1 MPYWNLSVTVLRGKF
16 NQSYDVCEYISPQKH
31 CDLWWNINK
40 MLYNRWW
47 VYVFVCL
54 CWLWF
59 AAYYCTYSTWQVF
72 VCTNFALS
80 LVTKCDCYVIL
91 KLPTA
96 CACCH
101 RTKTVNNSNAPKWNE
116 TFHFRVH
123 SGVKVKKSVSDG
135 CKETL
140 INKSL
145 TFITKGFATERVC
158 CNLPFLPQ
166 ILLPRCSWKITVMND
181 MVLSLTVKSF
191 FTNNK
196 NNYLI

>member
-1 MPYWNLSVTVLRGKF
+1 MSIFLTTSARIIYVDVTNSNHNVCLNQFHFASVSQKEFMPYWNLSVTVLQGKF

-31 CDLWWNINK
+31 CDLWWNTK
-40 MLYNRWW
+40 K
-47 VYVFVCL
+47 
-54 CWLWF
+54 LWF
-59 AAYYCTYSTWQVF
+59 AAYYCTYSTWQAF

-123 SGVKVKKSVSDG
+123 SGVKVKNSVSDC

-145 TFITKGFATERVC
+145 TFKGFLNWKGVLQLA
-158 CNLPFLPQ
+158 LP
-166 ILLPRCSWKITVMND
+166 T
-181 MVLSLTVKSF
+181 
-191 FTNNK
+191 
-196 NNYLI
+196 